1 MSAKAFALDAKAF
14 ALDAKA
20 LDAKAL
26 DAKALDAKA
35 IDTKALDAKALD
47 AKALALDTKPLKIVV
62 FDLDETLGCFT
73 EIGLFWSALEYH
85 YGHNLFKERFFE
97 VLDTF
102 QEFLRPNIF
111 KILAF
116 VKEQK
121 VRKLCDHVM
130 IYTNNQGPKSWV
142 KMISEYFNDKLDYI
156 LFDKIIA
163 AFKVHNKII
172 EMCRTSHDKSV
183 DDLIRC
189 TKIPSNAEIC
199 FIDDQFH
206 PLMEKDN
213 VYYVHVKSYIFTM
226 PFAEMASRYFDKY
239 IKTELNCKKPNC
251 TDCKPNCKKPNCTDC
266 KPNCKKDVFV
276 NDIVTYMKK
285 YNFIVREKTVV
296 EQNAD
301 KVVSKQL
308 LIHLEHF
315 FKHGRTKNTR
325 KHKSRIKSKM
335 KTMKRTFAKSAA
347 KGPPIAPYR
356 TFSKHF
362 F

>member
-1 MSAKAFALDAKAF
+1 MSAKAIALDTK

-26 DAKALDAKA
+26 DAKALTL
-35 IDTKALDAKALD
+35 DTKVLEAI
-47 AKALALDTKPLKIVV
+47 DTKPLKIVV

-121 VRKLCDHVM
+121 ERKLCDHVM

-239 IKTELNCKKPNC
+239 IKTEPNCNKPNC
-251 TDCKPNCKKPNCTDC
+251 N
-266 KPNCKKDVFV
+266 KDVFV

-347 KGPPIAPYR
+347 KGPLSHPIAPYR